1 VELGEPCEIAAELFP
16 LGAAG
21 SDDGAGEGACSPEGG
36 TLFSVGEGGS
46 SSSESESSLSEL
58 APADDALL
66 RGESGLSGPSSSSSS
81 SSFSPPSGSSSSGSS
96 ASGCSEGAGAGTL
109 VALVACRR
117 TRLGTTTT
125 GDGRLS

>member
-66 RGESGLSGPSSSSSS
+66 RGESGLSGPSSSSF
-81 SSFSPPSGSSSSGSS
+81 FSPPSGSSSSGSS
-96 ASGCSEGAGAGTL
+96 ALGCSEGAGAGTL

-117 TRLGTTTT
+117 TRLGTTIT